1 MNIPV
6 KIGLGL
12 IVAIVAY
19 GAVKAAD
26 NSKQPTAVPA
36 VTTPYQPNLT
46 YQPEPLPRNGWT
58 APLAAQGFQAWETN
72 LNGSNYS
79 ENFKECT
86 FDWVLDH
93 YTPAQV
99 ATISSAQAAQV
110 APSAMQA
117 CEAWS

>member
-1 MNIPV
+1 MTTPV

-58 APLAAQGFQAWETN
+58 APLAAQGFQTWETN

-99 ATISSAQAAQV
+99 DAISSAQAAQ
-110 APSAMQA
+110 AASSAMQA